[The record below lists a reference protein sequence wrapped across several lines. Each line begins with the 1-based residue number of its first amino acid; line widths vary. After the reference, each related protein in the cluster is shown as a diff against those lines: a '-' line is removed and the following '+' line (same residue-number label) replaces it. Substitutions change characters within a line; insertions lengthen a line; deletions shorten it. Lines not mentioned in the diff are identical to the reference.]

1 MGMILGVLVVLL
13 VSGLI
18 ASGIMYSRQQ
28 ALADREQRIRALK
41 QKFEELQA
49 LFDIIFTAD
58 SKPDISIVLNQ
69 GLIEIARDIRALD
82 RSNAE
87 AQALLNSLTSRDTAL
102 REGMLL
108 PKGQHIMNSEAA
120 LSTLLS
126 SYAAILQRLQRFK
139 VRGSIAAHQY
149 EEFSLYLRQM
159 TLTTELDSHM
169 ANAETLLKDN
179 DRLRA
184 INHLKHCRELLKKT
198 NLEIEDKNER
208 IRELSDKIKFAES
221 ETEAEANAQSV
232 ASSTNQP
239 RSGTTS

>member
-1 MGMILGVLVVLL
+1 MGMILGVLAVLL

-28 ALADREQRIRALK
+28 ALAHREQRIRALR

-49 LFDIIFTAD
+49 LYDIIFNAD

-69 GLIEIARDIRALD
+69 GLIEIARDVRALD

-87 AQALLNSLTSRDTAL
+87 AQTLLNNLTARGTAL
-102 REGMLL
+102 REGLLL
-108 PKGQHIMNSEAA
+108 PKGEHIMSSEAA

-139 VRGSIAAHQY
+139 VRGTIAPHQY

-169 ANAETLLKDN
+169 ATADAQLKDN

-198 NLEIEDKNER
+198 NLEIENKNER
-208 IRELSDKIKFAES
+208 IKDISDRIKLAES
-221 ETEAEANAQSV
+221 AVETESNSNSV
-232 ASSTNQP
+232 SAAP
-239 RSGTTS
+239 PP